1 MIMITA
7 ADYGF
12 LTLTLVEKSAGL
24 RSTTTFTPAVAE
36 SSLWL
41 TELVIV
47 TVTLTAVRRPC
58 LLDRISLARGHR
70 PGHCFDYAA
79 RLTQNR
85 LVGPSYACVSSP
97 AGIMTEGVSSVAS
110 GSRMSKRRRVEECK
124 TDEGNAH
131 GPSDSYHDSWTDETP
146 RQIAASQDAAS
157 YAAITTA
164 FNNAAAR
171 PPINANESSRW
182 QQSNPSAYPDLAAG
196 FQQPYY
202 YQQSGQATY
211 NTAWTPT
218 DSQAYGSA
226 TATTSSYTTGEP
238 SGTATMPY
246 FPPTTSGTAQLV
258 EAIDA
263 LDGATAFN
271 YPEVEHA
278 TQYAY
283 NRNTSRSAANMTASR
298 DVAKPGSAYY
308 FDDASMHLKIQSL
321 PILDNLATQLIHT
334 ISKASFPQ
342 IQDMMRVAD
351 SEDGQAY
358 RTLKNL
364 FDQTRKVYSRETA
377 FIDAIAIQMFQP
389 AQQEIIRKAN
399 IATFI
404 SSILGAHDVSFFHLN
419 EFFMETFVP
428 LGHRLLKWQGAI
440 YLELKTQTYISAL
453 MNSDGGPEEMLD
465 ELFPPDLD
473 AQILTR
479 HPDAPS
485 LSPSEQDF
493 IDRSRARKSYLLAEP
508 TSADALKE
516 LPKKYQWS
524 DFVRE
529 FASCITKNVDGI
541 MNVPARSQAVSTSA
555 KGANAEISGQNG
567 ANGASN
573 GTFAA
578 VSNLSI
584 NGKASGSGG
593 PEPRKPTPAAS
604 TIRQPWT
611 KPEEDALLAGLERV
625 NGPHWSQI
633 LALYGRGGSV
643 SEVLKDRNQVQLKDK
658 ARNLKL
664 WYLKTGKEV
673 PPSLRGVTGEL
684 RKRGG
689 ARARAALGMTDEN
702 EDAGAAA
709 EKDADGEDG
718 EEADQDKETTTR
730 SGRASKKKSKKT

>member
-1 MIMITA
+1 
-7 ADYGF
+7 
-12 LTLTLVEKSAGL
+12 
-24 RSTTTFTPAVAE
+24 
-36 SSLWL
+36 
-41 TELVIV
+41 
-47 TVTLTAVRRPC
+47 
-58 LLDRISLARGHR
+58 
-70 PGHCFDYAA
+70 
-79 RLTQNR
+79 
-85 LVGPSYACVSSP
+85 
-97 AGIMTEGVSSVAS
+97 
-110 GSRMSKRRRVEECK
+110 
-124 TDEGNAH
+124 
-131 GPSDSYHDSWTDETP
+131 
-146 RQIAASQDAAS
+146 
-157 YAAITTA
+157 
-164 FNNAAAR
+164 
-171 PPINANESSRW
+171 
-182 QQSNPSAYPDLAAG
+182 
-196 FQQPYY
+196 
-202 YQQSGQATY
+202 
-211 NTAWTPT
+211 
-218 DSQAYGSA
+218 
-226 TATTSSYTTGEP
+226 
-238 SGTATMPY
+238 
-246 FPPTTSGTAQLV
+246 
-258 EAIDA
+258 
-263 LDGATAFN
+263 
-271 YPEVEHA
+271 
-278 TQYAY
+278 
-283 NRNTSRSAANMTASR
+283 
-298 DVAKPGSAYY
+298 
-308 FDDASMHLKIQSL
+308 MHLKIQSL

-334 ISKASFPQ
+334 ISKASYPQ
-342 IQDMMRVAD
+342 IQDMMRSD
-351 SEDGQAY
+351 GSEDGQAY

-364 FDQTRKVYSRETA
+364 FDQTRKVYSRETP

-453 MNSDGGPEEMLD
+453 MNSDGSREEMLD

-508 TSADALKE
+508 TTDEAIHD
-516 LPKKYQWS
+516 LPKKYQWT

-541 MNVPARSQAVSTSA
+541 MNVPVRSQAAGGA
-555 KGANAEISGQNG
+555 KGGNAASDVNGQT

-573 GTFAA
+573 PALAA
-578 VSNLSI
+578 VQSLNL
-584 NGKASGSGG
+584 NGKSGDGASAKKSA
-593 PEPRKPTPAAS
+593 PAVS

-611 KPEEDALLAGLERV
+611 KPEEDALLSGLDRV

-673 PPSLRGVTGEL
+673 PPALRGVTGEL

-689 ARARAALGMTDEN
+689 ARARAALGITD
-702 EDAGAAA
+702 DDQAGGA
-709 EKDADGEDG
+709 EKDAEGESGDGDN
-718 EEADQDKETTTR
+718 DQPATTSTK
-730 SGRASKKKSKKT
+730 SGRALKKKAKK

>member
-1 MIMITA
+1 MET
-7 ADYGF
+7 
-12 LTLTLVEKSAGL
+12 
-24 RSTTTFTPAVAE
+24 AVA
-36 SSLWL
+36 
-41 TELVIV
+41 
-47 TVTLTAVRRPC
+47 
-58 LLDRISLARGHR
+58 
-70 PGHCFDYAA
+70 
-79 RLTQNR
+79 
-85 LVGPSYACVSSP
+85 PSYAYGGNA
-97 AGIMTEGVSSVAS
+97 AGIMTEGAPSVAS
-110 GSRMSKRRRVEECK
+110 GSRMSKRRRVEESK
-124 TDEGNAH
+124 TDELAAH
-131 GPSDSYHDSWTDETP
+131 GPSDTY
-146 RQIAASQDAAS
+146 RGSQDAAS
-157 YAAITTA
+157 YAATTTELH
-164 FNNAAAR
+164 NAAAR
-171 PPINANESSRW
+171 PSINVNESSAW
-182 QQSNPSAYPDLAAG
+182 HQSDASAYPDLAAA

-202 YQQSGQATY
+202 YQQSGQTTY
-211 NTAWTPT
+211 NTAWTAT
-218 DSQAYGSA
+218 DSQAFASA

-246 FPPTTSGTAQLV
+246 FPPTTPGTAQLV

-271 YPEVEHA
+271 YPDVEHA

-283 NRNTSRSAANMTASR
+283 TVANMTASR

-342 IQDMMRVAD
+342 IQDMMRAAD

-358 RTLKNL
+358 KTLKNI

-453 MNSDGGPEEMLD
+453 MNSDGDPGDMLD

-508 TSADALKE
+508 TSAHALKE

-541 MNVPARSQAVSTSA
+541 MNVPVRSQAVSGSV
-555 KGANAEISGQNG
+555 KGANADISGPNA

-573 GTFAA
+573 GALAA
-578 VSNLSI
+578 VQNLSI
-584 NGKASGSGG
+584 NGKSSGSGSS
-593 PEPRKPTPAAS
+593 EPRKATPAAS

-625 NGPHWSQI
+625 SGPHWSQI

-689 ARARAALGMTDEN
+689 ARARAALGITDEN
-702 EDAGAAA
+702 EDGGAAA
-709 EKDADGEDG
+709 DKDDDG
-718 EEADQDKETTTR
+718 EERDDAEQDKETTTR
-730 SGRASKKKSKKT
+730 SGRASKKKSKKA